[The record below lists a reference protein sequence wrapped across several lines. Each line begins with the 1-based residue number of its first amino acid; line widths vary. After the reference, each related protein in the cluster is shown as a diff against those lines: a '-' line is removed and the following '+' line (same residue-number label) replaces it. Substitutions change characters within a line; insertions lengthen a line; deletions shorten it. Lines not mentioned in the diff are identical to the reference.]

1 MHLIKRITLY
11 AKLNTYL
18 FVLTRELE
26 GIVILLKIWES
37 VISVCNDMQDRFH
50 KNIYESYKNVK

>member
-37 VISVCNDMQDRFH
+37 VVSVCNDMQDRFH
-50 KNIYESYKNVK
+50 KNIYESYENVK

>member
-18 FVLTRELE
+18 FELTRELE

-50 KNIYESYKNVK
+50 KNIYESYENVK

>member
-50 KNIYESYKNVK
+50 KNIYESYGYVK

>member
-26 GIVILLKIWES
+26 GIVILRKIWES

-50 KNIYESYKNVK
+50 KNIYESYENVK